1 MLRVDVYD
9 NDAKDSTDLAK
20 HEMQGVA
27 QFSLAELMASQSQAL
42 TRNLARASSAA
53 KGKSIGAVVPPAGGK
68 EGRVT
73 VHAEELAACSEF
85 LELGLV
91 GKRLA
96 NKDG

>member
-1 MLRVDVYD
+1 
-9 NDAKDSTDLAK
+9 
-20 HEMQGVA
+20 
-27 QFSLAELMASQSQAL
+27 
-42 TRNLARASSAA
+42 
-53 KGKSIGAVVPPAGGK
+53 VVPPAGGK